1 VQQIR
6 KRLTYANVMSSI
18 AVFLILGGATA
29 FAAKKIGSHQLKSNS
44 VTTAK
49 IKANAVTTRKIKKEA
64 VGTAK
69 IKNAAVTG
77 EKIAGN
83 TITGANINA
92 ETTPFGRVVAKF
104 RGSGNVQ
111 VSTTSPTFTNYP
123 LNPTTYTQAAEEDD
137 SFVGAMNITFQSGCE
152 LPEGGGSR
160 RATAFVLVDSPNP
173 AEPKNEQI
181 VAIGEVQD
189 EGTGTVSKRLEI
201 GPFIY
206 GRFEP
211 GNPTPHTVSLVVVGS
226 CKTGTTGI
234 VASSGAVDVIGTK

>member
-1 VQQIR
+1 MQQIR

-29 FAAKKIGSHQLKSNS
+29 FAAKKIGSNQLKSNS

-49 IKANAVTTRKIKKEA
+49 IKANAVTTRKIKKNA
-64 VGTAK
+64 VTTAK

-104 RGSGNVQ
+104 RGSGNVP
-111 VSTTSPTFTNYP
+111 VSTTSTTFTNYP
-123 LNPTTYTQAAEEDD
+123 LNPTTYTQAAEEND
-137 SFVGAMNITFQSGCE
+137 SFVGAMNITFQSECE
-152 LPEGGGSR
+152 LSAGFR
-160 RATAFVLVDSPNP
+160 RATAFVLLDSPNP

-181 VAIGEVQD
+181 VALGEVVD

-201 GPFIY
+201 GPFIF

-211 GNPTPHTVSLVVVGS
+211 GTPTPHTVSLVVQGF

>member
-1 VQQIR
+1 MQQIR

-29 FAAKKIGSHQLKSNS
+29 FAAKKIGSNQLKSNS

-64 VGTAK
+64 VSTVK
-69 IKNAAVTG
+69 IKKAAVTG

-92 ETTPFGRVVAKF
+92 ETTPFGRVVAKL

-111 VSTTSPTFTNYP
+111 VSTTAATFTNYP
-123 LNPTTYTQAAEEDD
+123 LNPSSYTQGAEEND
-137 SFVGAMNITFQSGCE
+137 SFVGAMNITFQPGCE
-152 LPEGGGSR
+152 LEGGFR
-160 RATAFVLVDSPNP
+160 RATAFVLADSPNP

-189 EGTGTVSKRLEI
+189 NSTGTVSKRLEM
-201 GPFIY
+201 GPFIF

-211 GNPTPHTVSLVVVGS
+211 GTPTPHNVSLVVQGF
-226 CKTGTTGI
+226 CKTGTTGV